1 MRFGKRVL
9 ATAVAAAAA
18 SLLGWATPTCVQA
31 ADHGD
36 APNVARDASGDLGDT
51 FVFLDPNDNSK
62 VIISVTLQ
70 GFIPP
75 GEAVNFHVFDP
86 SVTYRFEIEN
96 TGDAKADQTIDVTFA
111 PKGATAAEPQ
121 TATVTLSGKPKR
133 SFTAPTTVATLAAAA
148 LTPTVTTDPAT
159 GIAFFAGEVDDPFFF
174 DIPAFGRFA
183 ASVRAGTPDP
193 TQLQRGRDTFA
204 GYNNQAIALSVPVSL
219 LRGAESNNVIGVNTV
234 SLKKTLKFGK
244 NGVITAA
251 GKGKQIDR
259 SATPG
264 VNAVL
269 IPYARKNE
277 HNASTPQDDAAG
289 KFADDLVATLTTF
302 GANQQS
308 IATLASIVVTNG
320 DYVRVDVT
328 KANTGT
334 GGGTNPEAA
343 FPNGRRLGDDA
354 IDTILTVIANGTP
367 LGDNVNA
374 NDVPNRDTFPFYA
387 APHQPRDAGVTD
399 DLTRN

>member
-1 MRFGKRVL
+1 MQFGKRVL

-18 SLLGWATPTCVQA
+18 SLLGWGTPSVRA

-51 FVFLDPNDNSK
+51 FVFLDPNDNTK
-62 VIISVTLQ
+62 LVISVTLQ
-70 GFIPP
+70 GFIPA
-75 GEAVNFHVFDP
+75 GEAVNFHVFDHTL
-86 SVTYRFEIEN
+86 SYRFDFEN
-96 TGDAKADQTIDVTFA
+96 TGDAKPDQSIEVTFA
-111 PKGATAAEPQ
+111 PKGAAAAEPQ

-133 SFTAPTTVATLAAAA
+133 SFTAPTTVATLAATA
-148 LTPTVTTDPAT
+148 LDPTVTTDAAT

-219 LRGAESNNVIGVNTV
+219 VRGASSNNVIGVNTIA
-234 SLKKTLKFGK
+234 LRKTVKIGK
-244 NGVITAA
+244 DGVIKAA

-259 SATPG
+259 SSTPG

-277 HNASTPQDDAAG
+277 HNAATTLDDAAG
-289 KFADDLVATLTTF
+289 KFADDLVATLTAF
-302 GANQQS
+302 GANPQS
-308 IATLASIVVTNG
+308 IATLAGIVVTNG
-320 DYVRVDVT
+320 DFVRVDVT
-328 KANTGT
+328 KPNTGT

-343 FPNGRRLGDDA
+343 FPNGRRLGDDT
-354 IDTILTVIANGTP
+354 IDTILTVIANGSD
-367 LGDNVNA
+367 LGDSVDA
-374 NDVPNRDTFPFYA
+374 NEVPLRDTFPFYA
-387 APHQPRDAGVTD
+387 APHQPLATGVTD